1 MCLAIPGKITEITGE
16 GAGMVATIEMAGT
29 NREVS
34 LAITPDAVVGDYVIT
49 HSGVAI
55 RLLSADEAKAADELI
70 IEALGQ

>member
-1 MCLAIPGKITEITGE
+1 MCLAIPGKITEITGK

-29 NREVS
+29 DREVS
-34 LAITPDAVVGDYVIT
+34 LAITPDAVVGDYVIA

-55 RLLSADEAKAADELI
+55 RLLSADEAQAAEELI